1 MVDVGAVWRFARLIL
16 HVSRSPIV
24 IDLVSEL
31 FLAVDPDLAPFQQI
45 MDQFRNLIERG
56 DLRAGDAL
64 PTVRQLAGDLG
75 VAPNTVA
82 RAYAELQEEG
92 LVTSNG
98 RRGTRVAPGV
108 RTGDKTSRA
117 SMLHEMLAQF
127 LKTLAHRGYSEAEI
141 AAALR
146 RFAK

>member
-1 MVDVGAVWRFARLIL
+1 VK
-16 HVSRSPIV
+16 
-24 IDLVSEL
+24 EL

-56 DLRAGDAL
+56 ELQPGETL

-92 LVTSNG
+92 WLTCEG
-98 RRGTRVAPGV
+98 RRGTHVAGQMPPNGKATRAQTLQETVADFVASLV
-108 RTGDKTSRA
+108 R
-117 SMLHEMLAQF
+117 
-127 LKTLAHRGYSEAEI
+127 RGHSEVEI
-141 AAALR
+141 RSALR
-146 RFAK
+146 LFVK

>member
-1 MVDVGAVWRFARLIL
+1 MSD
-16 HVSRSPIV
+16 
-24 IDLVSEL
+24 L
-31 FLAVDPDLAPFQQI
+31 FLSVDPDLAPFQQI
-45 MDQFRNLIERG
+45 MDQFRSLIERG
-56 DLRAGDAL
+56 ELRAGNAL

-98 RRGTRVAPGV
+98 RRGTHVASGV
-108 RTGDKTSRA
+108 RAGDKPTRA
-117 SMLHEMLAQF
+117 RTLHETIAQF
-127 LKTLAHRGYSEAEI
+127 LEALAHRGYSDAEI
-141 AAALR
+141 VAALR